1 MAALLVGANLPD
13 VDVLSY
19 VRGELAALEFRRGLT
34 HGPVGLAFLPLLLT
48 AALWTYHR
56 VRFRGNPSSPP
67 PLWGRLLSLSYLAI
81 LTHPVLDWCN
91 TYGVRWLMPFSQRW
105 WYGDALFIVDPW
117 VWAILSAGVFL
128 SRAKGEAAAWW
139 RAPATWALCLFAA
152 YAAAMGWVS
161 YRARESALQAAA
173 RLFEEHPLQV
183 MAAPVPL
190 NPFRRLVVLEESQ
203 RYQFGTFDLLK
214 RPSFALEDYAAE
226 KNRDHPLAQL
236 ARYTA
241 EGKAFLRWARFP
253 FYVVRS
259 DRSAVYIV
267 DARYALDPEAAF
279 GAVAI
284 PLSDLLT
291 PPGVQP
297 SP

>member
-1 MAALLVGANLPD
+1 MAVLLVGANLPD
-13 VDVLSY
+13 IDVLSY
-19 VRGELAALEFRRGLT
+19 AWGEVAALEFRRGLT
-34 HGPVGLAFLPLLLT
+34 HGPLGLAFLPLLLT

-56 VRFRGNPSSPP
+56 IRFRGKPSSPP

-117 VWAILSAGVFL
+117 VWAILSAGIFL
-128 SRAKGEAAAWW
+128 SYAKRATAAWW
-139 RAPATWALCLFAA
+139 RAPATWALCLFAV
-152 YAAAMGWVS
+152 YAAAAGWVS
-161 YRARESALQAAA
+161 HRARESALEAAA
-173 RLFEEHPLQV
+173 RLLEERPLRV

-190 NPFRRLVVLEESQ
+190 DPFRRLVVLEQSQ
-203 RYQFGTFDLLK
+203 RYRFGAFHLLEC
-214 RPSFALEDYAAE
+214 PSFSIENYTAE
-226 KNRDHPLAQL
+226 KNRHHPLAQL
-236 ARYTA
+236 ASHTA
-241 EGKAFLRWARFP
+241 QGQAFLRWARFP

-259 DRSAVYIV
+259 DRPAVYIV
-267 DARYALDPEAAF
+267 DARYAVDPEAAF

-284 PLSDLLT
+284 PLYGPLT
-291 PPGVQP
+291 APGAQP